1 MPTTY
6 SLVGPHLKVA
16 RSATDFD
23 LYDLRGN
30 TKISD
35 VAEVVTI
42 TQGQSNKKFE
52 IPYASFDPVLSGSGA
67 FMTLFNA
74 QVNRVISV
82 PSSNLVVS
90 ALWGYDSGTGTNV
103 FVKEYADGTESYESP
118 IDTPYT
124 PIGAISKT
132 NTIPSDLIMMAVST
146 NGLLNTPGS
155 VLELSITC
163 QSGAGTFT
171 INGVTYNSV
180 IGFQKTYQAKVLG
193 DGSVKKVPAF
203 TVDGG
208 GATTLIIEYTT

>member
-90 ALWGYDSGTGTNV
+90 ALWGYDNATGTGV
-103 FVKEYADGTESYESP
+103 FIKEYADGTQSYESP

-124 PIGAISKT
+124 PIGSITKT
-132 NTIPSDLIMMAVST
+132 NEFGTSLTVTSIGTS
-146 NGLLNTPGS
+146 GLFNTPDGC
-155 VLELSITC
+155 LEVIITC
-163 QSGAGTFT
+163 QGVAGAFT
-171 INGVTYNSV
+171 INGVAYNSV
-180 IGFQKTYQAKVLG
+180 IGFQKTYTAKVLG
-193 DGSVKKVPAF
+193 DGSLKRLPPF
-203 TVDGG
+203 SIDGG
-208 GATTLIIEYTT
+208 GVTSMNIEYIL